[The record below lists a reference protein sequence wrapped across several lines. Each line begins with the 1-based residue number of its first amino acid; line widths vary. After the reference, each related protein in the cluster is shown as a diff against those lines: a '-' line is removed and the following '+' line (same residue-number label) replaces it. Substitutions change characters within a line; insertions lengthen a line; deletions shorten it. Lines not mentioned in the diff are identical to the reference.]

1 MEKSVKAG
9 KVRKLLYVVLKRSYL
24 WNLEEHIGWKEG
36 GGIFKSSYG
45 GQATKG
51 WDHFL
56 WGELTP
62 RDTK

>member
-1 MEKSVKAG
+1 MELGGAD
-9 KVRKLLYVVLKRSYL
+9 R
-24 WNLEEHIGWKEG
+24 LEGG